1 MELCRMRLLRLWR
14 QPQPPTPTPPGL
26 TPLPLDWRVQRN
38 SLPHSIF
45 WQNCSNV
52 PFSAHYENCNEC
64 SRRKEGEGGRK
75 VMGAPSLPQRP
86 GNITSRPACSVL
98 DDKASRA
105 NGSNLIKH
113 LPVFYNSIAPK
124 STYWGIHT
132 FSMKSILPPPYK
144 T

>member
-14 QPQPPTPTPPGL
+14 HPPPPPATQDLHPCPLTGEFNATLYPTVFFG
-26 TPLPLDWRVQRN
+26 RIVQM
-38 SLPHSIF
+38 SHFLHITKIAMG
-45 WQNCSNV
+45 V
-52 PFSAHYENCNEC
+52 V
-64 SRRKEGEGGRK
+64 EGEGGRE

-132 FSMKSILPPPYK
+132 FSMKSILPLPYK